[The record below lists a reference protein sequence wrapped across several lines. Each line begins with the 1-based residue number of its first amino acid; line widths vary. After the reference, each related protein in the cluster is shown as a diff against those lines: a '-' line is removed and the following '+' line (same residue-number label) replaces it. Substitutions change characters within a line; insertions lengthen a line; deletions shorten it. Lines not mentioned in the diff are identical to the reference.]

1 MKVWSKVKFK
11 NSDKNVN
18 LIAKT
23 LTNYICHDNFV
34 YQKLGKEAQT
44 YLQQDLANKV
54 AGILMLYYAKDY
66 KRISDI
72 VNKYNGNMTMNYDN
86 KIFKIKI
93 MLIQE
98 KTI

>member
-23 LTNYICHDNFV
+23 LTNYLCHDNFV
-34 YQKLGKEAQT
+34 YQKLGSEAQT
-44 YLQQDLANKV
+44 YVKQDLANKV

-66 KRISDI
+66 KKISDI
-72 VNKYNGNMTMNYDN
+72 VNKYNISSHIEVTPEIEGY
-86 KIFKIKI
+86 
-93 MLIQE
+93 IQ
-98 KTI
+98 K

>member
-1 MKVWSKVKFK
+1 MLFIAMENPSVYNPLK
-11 NSDKNVN
+11 N
-18 LIAKT
+18 
-23 LTNYICHDNFV
+23 NFNS
-34 YQKLGKEAQT
+34 QKKGNHGWGTK
-44 YLQQDLANKV
+44 
-54 AGILMLYYAKDY
+54 I
-66 KRISDI
+66 ISDI